1 MYVCMYISEIIIL
14 NTCISVLNPRIVHNV
29 NILGDHTASISL
41 ENASRLVE
49 SGLNSY
55 SAEIKL
61 DQMAPAEHTKQETPI
76 TPRLKIEK
84 LAVSEQMMPKVASPR
99 ADPSEGAG
107 DTIAA

>member
-1 MYVCMYISEIIIL
+1 MPYISEIIII
-14 NTCISVLNPRIVHNV
+14 NTCISGLNPSIVHNV